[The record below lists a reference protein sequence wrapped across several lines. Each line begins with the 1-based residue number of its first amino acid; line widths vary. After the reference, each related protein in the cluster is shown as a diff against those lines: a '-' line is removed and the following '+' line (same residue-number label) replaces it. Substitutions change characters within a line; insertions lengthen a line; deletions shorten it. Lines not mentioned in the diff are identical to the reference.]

1 MSVDI
6 TADGKLTRLRL
17 KRAAKK
23 NALDHAM
30 YTALAEAIEQAD
42 RLILL
47 EAEGE
52 DFCAG
57 NDIADFVRL
66 ATHEG
71 DLGELPVFRF
81 LKALTY
87 ARLPIIAAV
96 QGQAVGIGT
105 TLLLHCDAVVLSE
118 EARLSLPFL
127 KLGLTPEG
135 GSSWLL
141 PQRAGHARA
150 FEWLTLGQ
158 PIEAQTA
165 LSAGL
170 ANRVVPRADLTTA
183 ALALAQPMADLP
195 VEALRLSKALMRDPD
210 ALWGQIVREGLIFRD
225 RLKSPEAAAAFAAF
239 MKKG

>member
-6 TADGKLTRLRL
+6 TTDGGLTRLTL
-17 KRAAKK
+17 TRAAKK

-30 YTALAEAIEQAD
+30 YTALAEAIEQA
-42 RLILL
+42 RNVVLL
-47 EAEGE
+47 DAEGD

-57 NDIADFVRL
+57 NDISDFMRL

-87 ARLPIIAAV
+87 AHMPIIAAV

-105 TLLLHCDAVVLSE
+105 TLLLHCDGVVLSE
-118 EARLSLPFL
+118 DARLSLPFL

-141 PQRAGHARA
+141 PQRVGHARA

-158 PIEAQTA
+158 PVGAQAA

-170 ANRVVPRADLTTA
+170 ANRVVARAELAGAAHALARQTA
-183 ALALAQPMADLP
+183 ALP
-195 VEALRLSKALMRDPD
+195 VEALRQTKTLMRNPD
-210 ALWGQIVREGLIFRD
+210 ALWAQIVREGLIFRD
-225 RLKSPEAAAAFAAF
+225 RLRSPEAAAAFAAF